1 MLLYVVNMFFLSVL
15 PKCTEHT
22 MSTCWMN
29 AGIFS
34 VFVLGHRKSRKG
46 SCSYQ
51 LQGWPKTTEH
61 TAFYRG
67 MLILLA
73 IFLAQWSVYPS
84 EFSAA
89 SLRCLSPV
97 TRRDVSADLLWEADK
112 EKQSYSLLRPVC
124 GGTVGSRPLP
134 PKLGGEL
141 WLAERTWWCMKGEFT
156 RESSFLSSATV
167 AFYGRVHPGRWDGDI
182 LSNWMLPTGL
192 YLKPECTGKDKPVGR
207 SHIRPCSFVLSQ
219 RFTTRVLGQVCSFWL
234 GKIPV
239 VECICLS
246 GRVPKCLST
255 FQALCWDL
263 SMHDL
268 I

>member
-1 MLLYVVNMFFLSVL
+1 MCPL
-15 PKCTEHT
+15 
-22 MSTCWMN
+22 TCCERL
-29 AGIFS
+29 IK
-34 VFVLGHRKSRKG
+34 KSRVTVSSVQSAGGLWGHGHYLPNWVG
-46 SCSYQ
+46 SYD
-51 LQGWPKTTEH
+51 LQKE
-61 TAFYRG
+61 RG
-67 MLILLA
+67 DA
-73 IFLAQWSVYPS
+73 WKVNSPGK
-84 EFSAA
+84 AA
-89 SLRCLSPV
+89 SLV
-97 TRRDVSADLLWEADK
+97 
-112 EKQSYSLLRPVC
+112 
-124 GGTVGSRPLP
+124 PLQ
-134 PKLGGEL
+134 
-141 WLAERTWWCMKGEFT
+141 WLFT
-156 RESSFLSSATV
+156 
-167 AFYGRVHPGRWDGDI
+167 GRVHPGRWDGDI

-192 YLKPECTGKDKPVGR
+192 YLELECTGKDKPVGR

>member
-1 MLLYVVNMFFLSVL
+1 MHGAYHEHVL
-15 PKCTEHT
+15 NECRHIR
-22 MSTCWMN
+22 CLR
-29 AGIFS
+29 AGAQ
-34 VFVLGHRKSRKG
+34 KNRKG

-97 TRRDVSADLLWEADK
+97 TQRDVSADLLWEADK

-124 GGTVGSRPLP
+124 GGTVGPRPLP

-167 AFYGRVHPGRWDGDI
+167 AFYRQGPSWA
-182 LSNWMLPTGL
+182 
-192 YLKPECTGKDKPVGR
+192 
-207 SHIRPCSFVLSQ
+207 
-219 RFTTRVLGQVCSFWL
+219 LGWWHSL
-234 GKIPV
+234 
-239 VECICLS
+239 
-246 GRVPKCLST
+246 
-255 FQALCWDL
+255 
-263 SMHDL
+263 
-268 I
+268 